1 MEEIATEENDLLN
14 YSKRKG
20 LHQTIARL
28 ITALETTGHSFAQIL
43 EALANFCYAE
53 RTKVISEK
61 QTWDMIASLLRLAS
75 ELAVSK
81 QTEQGEAQE
90 HLMLVLEVLTGR
102 SWESQLDGM
111 ISEVMISLLQ
121 EVERSFADIL
131 LAIAEYAKKQSKNTH
146 RKRDWKTIAAL
157 LHLAATQAKIGELM

>member
-1 MEEIATEENDLLN
+1 MEEIAIEENDLLN

-28 ITALETTGHSFAQIL
+28 ITALEAAGYSFAEIL

-75 ELAVSK
+75 ELAVVK
-81 QTEQGEAQE
+81 QTEQEEGQE
-90 HLMLVLEVLTGR
+90 HLRLVLEVLTGR
-102 SWESQLDGM
+102 SWESQLSGM
-111 ISEVMISLLQ
+111 ISEVMMSLLQ

-131 LAIAEYAKKQSKNTH
+131 LAFAEYAKKQSKNTSVS
-146 RKRDWKTIAAL
+146 RDWEIIASL
-157 LHLAATQAKIGELM
+157 LNLAATQATIGELM